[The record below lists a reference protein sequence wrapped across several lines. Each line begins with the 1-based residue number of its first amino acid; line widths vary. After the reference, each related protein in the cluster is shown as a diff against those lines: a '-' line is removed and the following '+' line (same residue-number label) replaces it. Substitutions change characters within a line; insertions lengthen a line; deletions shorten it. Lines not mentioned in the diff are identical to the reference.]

1 MVQHLA
7 EGRRGSADLCAYFFL
22 RAARLLREPGMA
34 GLIATNTIAQGD
46 TREVGLNAL
55 AARGMAPV
63 RAVPSMKWPG
73 EANLEVAEI
82 WFRRGPWSGHYVLGG
97 EQVAGITSQLT
108 RPGRT
113 AGKPHR
119 LAANADKSFQGSIV
133 LGLGF
138 TMPPEDAQALIKRDK
153 RNRDV
158 LFPYLGGQDLNS
170 DPEQQASRWVIN
182 CFDWPLD
189 HRSAPEGYRGPVAA
203 DFPEPRGAARHRQD
217 VRARL

>member
-1 MVQHLA
+1 
-7 EGRRGSADLCAYFFL
+7 LCAYLFL

-158 LFPYLGGQDLNS
+158 LFPYLGGTARARATPTTPSFQS
-170 DPEQQASRWVIN
+170 SSRSPRATARRPRASASMAKGRGSPSCGSSTRTAPGTRSRW
-182 CFDWPLD
+182 PT
-189 HRSAPEGYRGPVAA
+189 
-203 DFPEPRGAARHRQD
+203 
-217 VRARL
+217 